1 MKINNQFNKI
11 GDSHR
16 NQYSSFVVDLRAAAI
31 KSEKEEELKN
41 KKTLSFEER
50 LAVWREGLMP
60 KLEIRSR
67 KKTFHLSLQL
77 PDDIGREFFR
87 AASSVVTESKI
98 FKKKKKDWRDVFLF
112 WRKKSTWRRAV
123 QWQQNVLSSRFRP
136 AMKRKLAKA
145 EREVTWY
152 RSLFAFSLVL
162 LFLVIPLKLLS
173 LLDILD
179 IASLEEKVMSQS
191 KAAVGQMMTAVN
203 SASALDFTE
212 ASQAFSEA
220 SSGFLSAKDD
230 LGAISDS
237 LLFLA
242 SLSRDP
248 KLKLAAE
255 SKKFLEAG
263 ALSASLGRNLVLA
276 TNSLFNNQSGESF
289 IVALENFSV
298 YGEDAVSDAKELE
311 KVIASINLGN
321 LPEEYRAQFVVLSEQ
336 AASISSSLDSFVSSA
351 KKAKDLLGKGR
362 DKRYLL
368 IFQNNAE
375 LRASGGFLGSYA
387 LLDVADGKI
396 KNLEVPAGGSYDT
409 EGGMTVKVKAPEPLW
424 LVNPLWHF
432 WDANWWPD
440 WPKTAKNLMWFY
452 DKSGGPTVDGVI
464 SLTPTVVESLL
475 EITGPIDMTAEY
487 GVIIDSNNFWET
499 TQKIVERKNL
509 EKTHPEVITDFK
521 ESVEA
526 IEVSIPLEQDLLN
539 NPDNK
544 PKKIIGDLMAR
555 ILEILPEKLNKDSLI
570 KIVSLFEDNL
580 AQKQILFYFTDPGLQ
595 AEVSKRNWA
604 GEVKSVENDYILV
617 VNTNIAGQ
625 KSDRK
630 MEEKI
635 EHNSTVS
642 PDGRIVNTLKIYRGH
657 TGIKNEAL
665 TGVRNVNWLRVYVP
679 AGSRLIS
686 ASGFSQPDA
695 EYFETPDPDWLDS
708 DFLAEE
714 RLSLTDKASGA
725 KIYTEHGKT
734 VFAGWVMT
742 DPGQTA
748 EITFVYELPF
758 NFFRPLVRDGF
769 LDRLNSL
776 LNPEAKE
783 LYPYSLLIQKQP
795 GAKPS
800 KFSTAL
806 KAPNGLSARWQ
817 HPESLLWQSG
827 WSYVGEI
834 GADKYISVLLS
845 K

>member
-1 MKINNQFNKI
+1 MNKNKNNNRISSLK
-11 GDSHR
+11 R
-16 NQYSSFVVDLRAAAI
+16 NQGSSFVVDLRAAAL
-31 KSEKEEELKN
+31 KSDKEEAAKKRAEFSWNERISSWREELTPKLKINIPKN
-41 KKTLSFEER
+41 K
-50 LAVWREGLMP
+50 
-60 KLEIRSR
+60 
-67 KKTFHLSLQL
+67 
-77 PDDIGREFFR
+77 FR
-87 AASSVVTESKI
+87 FSTPI
-98 FKKKKKDWRDVFLF
+98 F
-112 WRKKSTWRRAV
+112 WRKKSSWQRAV
-123 QWQQNVLSSRFRP
+123 RWQQRVLSSRFRP
-136 AMKRKLAKA
+136 ALKRKLAKA
-145 EREVTWY
+145 EQKVVWY
-152 RSLFAFSLVL
+152 RSLITFSLVL

-173 LLDILD
+173 HLEILD
-179 IASLEEKVMSQS
+179 MSGLEERVMSQS
-191 KAAVGQMMTAVN
+191 KAAISQMMTAVD
-203 SASALDFTE
+203 SASSLDFEE
-212 ASQAFSEA
+212 ASQAFSQA
-220 SSGFLSAKDD
+220 STGFLSAKDD
-230 LGAISDS
+230 LGSISNS

-242 SLSRDP
+242 SLSKDP

-255 SKKFLEAG
+255 SKKFLAAG

-276 TNSLFNNQSGESF
+276 TDSLFNHEQDESF
-289 IVALENFSV
+289 MAALDKFSL
-298 YGEDAVSDAKELE
+298 YGEEAVTDAKELE
-311 KVIASINLGN
+311 KVIASINPNN
-321 LPEEYRAQFVVLSEQ
+321 LPEEYQRQFVALSKQ
-336 AASISSSLDSFVSSA
+336 ATAVSSSLESFISSA
-351 KKAKDLLGKGR
+351 KKAKELLGKGR

-368 IFQNNAE
+368 VFQNNSE

-387 LLDVADGKI
+387 LLDVANGKI

-464 SLTPTVVESLL
+464 SVTPTVVESLL

-487 GVIIDSNNFWET
+487 GVVIDSNNFWET

-509 EKTHPEVITDFK
+509 EKTHPEVLTDFK
-521 ESVEA
+521 EFP
-526 IEVSIPLEQDLLN
+526 EVIAAAIPLEQDLLN

-544 PKKIIGDLMAR
+544 PKKIIGDLMVR
-555 ILEILPEKLNKDSLI
+555 ILEILPEKLDKDNLI
-570 KIVSLFEDNL
+570 KIVSLFENNL
-580 AQKQILFYFTDPGLQ
+580 AQKQILFYFTDPDLQ
-595 AEVSKRNWA
+595 AEASKRNWA
-604 GEVKSVENDYILV
+604 GEVKSIDNDYLLV

-635 EHNSTVS
+635 EHVSTVS

-686 ASGFSQPDA
+686 ASGFFQPDA
-695 EYFETPDPDWLDS
+695 EYFEKPDPAWLDS
-708 DFLAEE
+708 QFLAEE
-714 RLSLTDKASGA
+714 KLALTDKLSGA
-725 KIYTEHGKT
+725 KIYTEHDKT

-758 NFFRPLVRDGF
+758 NFFRPLARAGF
-769 LDRLNSL
+769 LNKLNSL
-776 LNPEAKE
+776 LNPEIKE

-800 KFSTAL
+800 LISSVL
-806 KAPNGLSARWQ
+806 KAPTGLSARWQ
-817 HPESLLWQSG
+817 YPESLVWQNG

-834 GADKYISVLLS
+834 NADKYISVLFS

>member
-1 MKINNQFNKI
+1 MNRNKQHNRI
-11 GDSHR
+11 GNLNR
-16 NQYSSFVVDLRAAAI
+16 NQYSSFVVDLRAAAL
-31 KSEKEEELKN
+31 KSEKEEASKNNKKFSWAEFLSPLKN
-41 KKTLSFEER
+41 IMAPR
-50 LAVWREGLMP
+50 LEARV
-60 KLEIRSR
+60 SR
-67 KKTFHLSLQL
+67 NKFHLSLHL
-77 PDDIGREFFR
+77 PE
-87 AASSVVTESKI
+87 
-98 FKKKKKDWRDVFLF
+98 KKNKNKFWNKTLVF
-112 WRKKSTWRRAV
+112 WRKKSAWRRAV
-123 QWQQNVLSSRFRP
+123 RWQQRVLSSRFHP

-145 EREVTWY
+145 EREAAWY
-152 RSLFAFSLVL
+152 RSLLTFSLIL

-173 LLDILD
+173 QLDILD
-179 IASLEEKVMSQS
+179 ISSLEEKVMAQS
-191 KAAVGQMMTAVN
+191 KAALGQMMTAVD
-203 SASALDFTE
+203 SAAALDFQE

-230 LGAISDS
+230 LGSIGDS

-242 SLSRDP
+242 SLSNDP

-255 SKKFLEAG
+255 SKKFLAAG

-276 TNSLFNNQSGESF
+276 TDSLFNHTKDESF
-289 IVALENFSV
+289 VAALESFSI
-298 YGEDAVSDAKELE
+298 YGEAAVADAKELE
-311 KVIASINLGN
+311 KIINSINPNN
-321 LPEEYRAQFVVLSEQ
+321 LPTEYRAQFVAMSGQ
-336 AASISSSLDSFVSSA
+336 AASVSSSLDSFVSSA
-351 KKAKDLLGKGR
+351 KKAKDLLGKSR

-368 IFQNNAE
+368 VFQNNAE

-387 LLDVADGKI
+387 LLDVSKGKI

-409 EGGMTVKVKAPEPLW
+409 EGGMTVNVKAPEPLW

-487 GVIIDSNNFWET
+487 GVVIDSNNFWET

-509 EKTHPEVITDFK
+509 EQTHPETVVNFK
-521 ESVEA
+521 ESLGA
-526 IEVSIPLEQDLLN
+526 IEATIPLEQDLLN

-555 ILEILPEKLNKDSLI
+555 ILEILPEKLDKTNLI
-570 KIVSLFEDNL
+570 KIVSLFENNL
-580 AQKQILFYFTDPGLQ
+580 AEKQILFYFTDPVLQ
-595 AEVSKRNWA
+595 AEASKRNWA
-604 GEVKSVENDYILV
+604 GEVKPVENDYLLV

-635 EHNSTVS
+635 EHVSTVS
-642 PDGRIVNTLKIYRGH
+642 PDGRIINTVKIYRGH

-686 ASGFSQPDA
+686 ASGFSRPDA
-695 EYFETPDPDWLDS
+695 EYFEEPDPSWLDS
-708 DFLAEE
+708 QFLAEE
-714 RLSLTDKASGA
+714 KLALTDPLSGA
-725 KIYTEHGKT
+725 KIYTEHDKT

-758 NFFRPLVRDGF
+758 NFFRSLARDGF
-769 LDRLNSL
+769 LDKLNSL
-776 LNPEAKE
+776 LNPESKT
-783 LYPYSLLIQKQP
+783 LYPYSLLVQKQP

-800 KFSTAL
+800 LFSSVL
-806 KAPNGLSARWQ
+806 KAPAGLEVRWQ
-817 HPESLLWQSG
+817 HPKSLAWQNG
-827 WSYVGEI
+827 WSYTGEI
-834 GADKYISVLLS
+834 GADKYISVLLG